1 MGVNGIYG
9 LSGSGIDVESMV
21 KVGMMSRQNEYD
33 KMAQKFTKNEWIKAD
48 YLELNNKITTFNAS
62 TLSQYKMSTTMNA
75 RTAESSSS
83 AIKVTAN
90 STAGLMNHKVD
101 VTELS
106 SNAYLISTADKIT
119 RYKSGKDWSVDAN
132 STSIELKDIL
142 FREFSIDTSA
152 NKAVYSPLLDP
163 SSGTSTIGTV
173 KADLSSEA
181 KDKAI
186 SFFISDGST
195 KEKDDSGNV
204 KKDAQGKEIVKKAE
218 IYFTFE
224 EINNGATLND
234 LASKI
239 NAAGLNIKASY
250 DSVQDKFLFYNTKG
264 GAENT
269 IEITTGKVSYS
280 SNGEGT
286 NNVSYAGTVAARF
299 LDSLGLY
306 QSRNGVLYSPSDGTT
321 EKSNG
326 GAALKFGGE
335 KVSKTMKGTD
345 GSMWIDGVRYTTTEN
360 KITVGGITYTALNKT
375 STESKQDDGTYKL
388 DSLANSANVSVTQDT
403 DSIMDKVKSFVTDY
417 NKLLADLYAK
427 YDEKPN
433 SDYKPL
439 TQSQKDQMK
448 EDQITKWEEKAK
460 AGLLYHDSTL
470 GKVIQTMRSAV
481 SESVDGIEGKYNSI
495 YSLGISTTGIKGQ
508 LVLDED
514 KLKTALANDPD
525 AVYNVFAKLESTTT
539 NNASAVYQ
547 TENGKVT
554 TKSNGNGI
562 AQRLGDIFVEANKLI
577 KERAGSSADIT
588 EDSDLNNLLRQL
600 QTKMSNFKRA
610 MNSFEDALYK
620 KYDNMESTLAKL
632 GMQLNYVMGNQS

>member
-119 RYKSGKDWSVDAN
+119 RYKSGSDWSVDAN

-152 NKAVYSPLLDP
+152 NKAVYSPLVDP
-163 SSGTSTIGTV
+163 STGTSNVGTIR
-173 KADLSSEA
+173 ADLSSEA

-269 IEITTGKVSYS
+269 IEITTGKNSYS
-280 SNGEGT
+280 SDGT
-286 NNVSYAGTVAARF
+286 ANVSYAGTVAARF

-335 KVSKTMKGTD
+335 NVSKTMKGTD

-375 STESKQDDGTYKL
+375 STETKQTDGTYKL